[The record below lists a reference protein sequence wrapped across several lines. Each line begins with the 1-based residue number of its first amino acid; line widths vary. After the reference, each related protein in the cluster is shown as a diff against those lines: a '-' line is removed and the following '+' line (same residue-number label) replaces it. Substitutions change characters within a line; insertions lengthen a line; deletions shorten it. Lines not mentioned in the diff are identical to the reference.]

1 MSDATTDPAA
11 YPIEIEPLDIEPYRR
26 GNTGV
31 EFATTFDSGVPG
43 LHVMLNALTH
53 GNELCGAVALDYL
66 FRAKVRP
73 RKGKLTLSFANVE
86 AYRRFDRAKPTASRF
101 VDEDFNR
108 VWSEDVLDGPRDTVE
123 LRRARAMRP
132 LVDTVDLLLD
142 IHSMKHKT
150 PALMLAGPTIKG
162 RDLALAVG
170 VPAIV
175 VRDEGHKAGRRLR
188 DYAGFG
194 DPASAKN
201 ALLVECGQHWEK
213 ASERIAI
220 ETALRFLFELGTV
233 DGAFALP
240 RLPEASPP
248 RQSIVEVTDAVTVHN
263 EDFAFVR
270 DFIGMEVIDKA
281 VTEIALDGG
290 RAVVTPYD
298 RCVLI
303 MPSRRLKPGQTAV
316 RLGRYVA

>member
-142 IHSMKHKT
+142 IHSMQHKT

-281 VTEIALDGG
+281 GTEIALDGG

>member
-1 MSDATTDPAA
+1 MSDAMTDPAA

-142 IHSMKHKT
+142 IHSMQHKT

-213 ASERIAI
+213 ASERVAI

-240 RLPEASPP
+240 RLPETSPP
-248 RQSIVEVTDAVTVHN
+248 RQSIVEVTDAVTVNN

-281 VTEIALDGG
+281 GTEIALDGG